1 MNQLNTLTNE
11 VNHQIDKTQQQTLE
25 SSRNIRRLAE
35 QSEQAGVHTLAE
47 LDRQR
52 ENLNKAETKLENI
65 DNQLDEAEE
74 GLEHLGKCCGL
85 CLCPWTK
92 YRRRQK
98 QKRLEIARLEHDEGV
113 VDGQPRKDSTRGI
126 SGNDVQLKRIV
137 EDDHREDEINANVR
151 YANKAVSNLAFMANE
166 MGAELTTQNKQLD
179 RINKKATANDGRLH
193 TVVGAAQQ
201 ALQ

>member
-1 MNQLNTLTNE
+1 MNQLNKLNSD
-11 VNHQIDKTQQQTLE
+11 VDRQIDKTQQQTLE

-52 ENLNKAETKLENI
+52 ENLNKVETKLDNI

-98 QKRLEIARLEHDEGV
+98 LKRQEAAREAMDGDEIHNEG
-113 VDGQPRKDSTRGI
+113 GRTSKRGVQNTDI
-126 SGNDVQLKRIV
+126 QLKRIV
-137 EDDHREDEINANVR
+137 ENDEREDEINANVR
-151 YANKAVSNLAFMANE
+151 YANKAISNLAFMANE
-166 MGAELTTQNKQLD
+166 MGAELTTQNQQLD
-179 RINKKATANDGRLH
+179 RINKKASKNDGRLQ